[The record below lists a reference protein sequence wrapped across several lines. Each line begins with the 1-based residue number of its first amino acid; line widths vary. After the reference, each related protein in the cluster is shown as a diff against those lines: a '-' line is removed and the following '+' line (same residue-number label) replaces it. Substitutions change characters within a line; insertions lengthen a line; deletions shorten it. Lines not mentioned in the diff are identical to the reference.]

1 MVHRMMA
8 LAMMDR
14 DTQTNGYLF
23 EPVRTMASA

>member
-14 DTQTNGYLF
+14 DTPTNGYLF